1 MFQRAK
7 PAPAASNMF
16 EAYPAEVRD
25 EPRAPSRELREK
37 ERNGTLAGRSLPR
50 NSKHIKYDVTHVDTG
65 SPRAAISYE
74 KDADVKVSF
83 KVLADQRG
91 GGGNTAA
98 NRAHG
103 RASAIAAQERELRF
117 TKEQGVLDTIV
128 RNQVSLESKYTKE
141 VRICQ
146 ESANTCIY
154 ARSKYENTS
163 NVPFDTDIRA
173 LLIQN
178 YLLYCTKVPSQ
189 RRGLPCLYVMSP
201 VPICNELVCC
211 ELNVGAS
218 AQAERATKLQR
229 INPTGPVAK
238 AAARHGG
245 LFTNP
250 AKPF

>member
-25 EPRAPSRELREK
+25 EARAPSRELGEK

-50 NSKHIKYDVTHVDTG
+50 NSKHIKYDVTHVDTA

-91 GGGNTAA
+91 GGGSTSSAA

-103 RASAIAAQERELRF
+103 RASAIAAQEREMRF

-141 VRICQ
+141 VRIRQ
-146 ESANTCIY
+146 ESA
-154 ARSKYENTS
+154 REH
-163 NVPFDTDIRA
+163 
-173 LLIQN
+173 
-178 YLLYCTKVPSQ
+178 LYICASQ
-189 RRGLPCLYVMSP
+189 
-201 VPICNELVCC
+201 I
-211 ELNVGAS
+211 
-218 AQAERATKLQR
+218 
-229 INPTGPVAK
+229 
-238 AAARHGG
+238 
-245 LFTNP
+245 
-250 AKPF
+250 